1 MASFRVIGVGE
12 DGNTF
17 IAKRYYE
24 DSLSG
29 QVTIDRDGTFK
40 LQMSLGRNHIYSYYF
55 KLNGTDLVTTLDN
68 NIESTYMDNEGVGY
82 TVTHFNASKGDV
94 LSWNAG
100 NTQRCF
106 ILFNE

>member
-1 MASFRVIGVGE
+1 MAYIRGG
-12 DGNTF
+12 GGKRNTF

-29 QVTIDRDGTFK
+29 QVTIDRNGTFK
-40 LQMSLGRNHIYSYYF
+40 LWMSLGSNYIYSYNF
-55 KLNGTDLVTTLDN
+55 KLNGTDLVTTLAN
-68 NIESTYMDNEGVGY
+68 NMESTYMEPNSGVGY

-100 NTQRCF
+100 NNLRCF

>member
-1 MASFRVIGVGE
+1 MAYIRGG
-12 DGNTF
+12 GKRNTF

-40 LQMSLGRNHIYSYYF
+40 MWMCLGRNYIYSYYF
-55 KLNGTDLVTTLDN
+55 QLNGTDISLTLDN

-82 TVTHFNASKGDV
+82 TVTSFNASKGDV
-94 LSWNAG
+94 LSWNVG
-100 NTQRCF
+100 NAQRCF

>member
-1 MASFRVIGVGE
+1 MAYIRGG
-12 DGNTF
+12 GGKRNTF

-40 LQMSLGRNHIYSYYF
+40 LWMCLGSNYIYSYYF
-55 KLNGTDLVTTLDN
+55 QLNGTDITLTLYN
-68 NIESTYMDNEGVGY
+68 NMESTYMDNEGVGY
-82 TVTHFNASKGDV
+82 TVTYFNASKGDV

-100 NTQRCF
+100 NNQRCF